1 MPDKLCPHRALEWFT
16 ERFLKWRSSTV
27 HSRDT
32 IPIFFKKIYGV
43 IIAYQNQYSQ
53 VPFTK
58 KYRKTFFRIFRK
70 SVDMRSSIAY
80 IINCQRET
88 TTKGNEMIIRNEIS
102 LSNFEAW
109 SGAVSTLDRIIEEG
123 LCDELE
129 TIIEELYPE
138 GIDETTLNDI
148 LWFDSEIVFEWL
160 GIEDEDE

>member
-1 MPDKLCPHRALEWFT
+1 
-16 ERFLKWRSSTV
+16 
-27 HSRDT
+27 
-32 IPIFFKKIYGV
+32 
-43 IIAYQNQYSQ
+43 
-53 VPFTK
+53 
-58 KYRKTFFRIFRK
+58 
-70 SVDMRSSIAY
+70 
-80 IINCQRET
+80 
-88 TTKGNEMIIRNEIS
+88 MIIRNEIS